1 MRVGSLIGFR
11 IFGQVINRV
20 ANISDFGHKEGK
32 GFGKRAAHPHP
43 FFSGSTPGGRS
54 LHMRQV
60 AHQAGA

>member
-43 FFSGSTPGGRS
+43 FFSGSTPRGS
-54 LHMRQV
+54 
-60 AHQAGA
+60 